1 MLSSN
6 PTISGTDILVAKLP
20 LVDAVIEMLER
31 AVDPLNPDLSLIK
44 VASRHLVVVLQRT
57 SK

>member
-1 MLSSN
+1 M
-6 PTISGTDILVAKLP
+6 AKLP